1 MDAAPI
7 PLERLLAHR
16 AWVRSVARAVARDPS
31 SADDVEQETWVAAL
45 ATPPR
50 HESSLRGWFGA
61 VVRSRAR
68 RAGRTETRRTAR
80 ETLAARSEA
89 VASPA
94 ELAEIADTH
103 RRVVEAVVALDEP
116 YRAAILLRYFEG
128 LPVDEVARRTASP
141 LETTRSRLKR
151 GVAKLRERLSRELGT
166 DERPWHL
173 ALAPLLVAPRVT
185 GGASAAGTGGAIVAT
200 KATWAAIG
208 LVVAAGAA
216 GVFALKSGDDP
227 KAPPAKDTASAPAA
241 PPAKA
246 SAPVAVPRVRAAE
259 PEEKPAA
266 AQPVP
271 AAPKEPE
278 ETAAERLKRVKI
290 TIDWNRTPIYE
301 ALADLKAK
309 SGVDIVVSAEVAEKF
324 AKYAD
329 EADIE
334 RLQLDQAV
342 PAGQALALLTQLKG
356 LAYVIEEP
364 RVVIVP
370 MGVTRDASKP
380 VVDLATLT
388 SVPKLTVVG
397 RVIDANGAAVPGAQI
412 VRYPGTSEPV
422 ATADVAG
429 RFELQ
434 LAKPYGSLEAHAPGQ
449 IPSFTISVTGE
460 PGAQVTLELATRG
473 AGGSV
478 TVHVVADADGTPLA
492 SAMVVVGPNRDI
504 RAQLPDGRTTIDRAR
519 VLYTDEKRVL
529 TFDGIAPGHVTV
541 TARLR
546 GYADAVAEA
555 DVVAGKTADVTL
567 RLAVKPPIAERL
579 KTQRISFNFQ
589 AASLRDVVNF
599 LNQAKQLSIVV
610 DPSVVERAGGYPN
623 VSLELKDVS
632 VAESLDAICRALGG
646 FEWVI
651 DEKSDVVLIRAP
663 KK

>member
-16 AWVRSVARAVARDPS
+16 AWVRSVARAVARDPN

-45 ATPPR
+45 RTPPR

-68 RAGRTETRRTAR
+68 RAGRTETRRAAR
-80 ETLAARSEA
+80 EWAAARGEA

-116 YRAAILLRYFEG
+116 FRAAILLRYFEG

-227 KAPPAKDTASAPAA
+227 KAPPATDTASAPAA

-246 SAPVAVPRVRAAE
+246 SAPIAVPRVRAAE
-259 PEEKPAA
+259 PDEKPAPA
-266 AQPVP
+266 PPAP

-290 TIDWNRTPIYE
+290 TVTWERAPLYE
-301 ALADLKAK
+301 VFADLKEK
-309 SGVDIVVSAEVAEKF
+309 SGVAIVISAEAAEAWK
-324 AKYAD
+324 ANPENAT
-329 EADIE
+329 IE
-334 RLQLDQAV
+334 KLQLDTAV
-342 PAGQALALLTQLKG
+342 PAGQALNLVTMLKG
-356 LAYVIEEP
+356 LAFVIEEP

-370 MGVTRDASKP
+370 SGVTRDPTKP
-380 VVDLATLT
+380 VIDPATFQAP
-388 SVPKLTVVG
+388 PKLTVVG
-397 RVIDANGAAVPGAQI
+397 RVVDANGAAVPGAGI
-412 VRYPGTSEPV
+412 VRYPGSSEPV

-429 RFELQ
+429 RFELK

-449 IPSFTISVTGE
+449 VPSLTVSVTGE

-473 AGGSV
+473 AGGAV
-478 TVHVVADADGTPLA
+478 TVHVVADADGTALK
-492 SAMVVVGPNRDI
+492 SAVVNVGPR
-504 RAQLPDGRTTIDRAR
+504 QPVPTKLPDGRAALERER
-519 VLYTDEKRVL
+519 LGWPDEKGIL
-529 TFDGIAPGHVTV
+529 TFDGIPPGRVTV
-541 TARLR
+541 TARLK
-546 GYADAVAEA
+546 GYADAVGEVE
-555 DVVAGKTADVTL
+555 VVAGKTADVTL
-567 RLAVKPPIAERL
+567 RLVVKPPLADRL
-579 KTQRISFNFQ
+579 KTLRISFNFQ
-589 AASLRDVVNF
+589 AASLHDVVNF
-599 LNQAKQLSIVV
+599 LNEAKQLSIVV
-610 DPSVVERAGGYPN
+610 DPSLVERFGDPELT
-623 VSLELKDVS
+623 LELKDVS
-632 VAESLDAICRALGG
+632 VAVALDAICRAIGG
-646 FEWVI
+646 ADYVI
-651 DEKSDVVLIRAP
+651 DEKSDVILIRAA